1 MFCENCG
8 KALNKEEKFCS
19 NCGQKVENENHP
31 QKNII
36 FHKILSNKSM
46 LIMFLI
52 NYMLFVIST
61 FDWSN
66 FEFNM
71 IFEVVAKCI
80 IFFLFDVFHSVPI
93 VLSILNVKKYKAG
106 YVISCLV
113 FSVILIMPM
122 LVINLILAIEN
133 LGVFSSEIV
142 SWIFIIQS
150 LLLILTCLFK
160 LIFKIKV

>member
-1 MFCENCG
+1 
-8 KALNKEEKFCS
+8 
-19 NCGQKVENENHP
+19 
-31 QKNII
+31 
-36 FHKILSNKSM
+36 
-46 LIMFLI
+46 
-52 NYMLFVIST
+52 
-61 FDWSN
+61 
-66 FEFNM
+66 M
-71 IFEVVAKCI
+71 IFEVIAKCI